1 VETLILLS
9 WAFDVTLGCTLLWLA
24 WRTLASEDLFKS
36 IVLFIAFGLLMALA
50 WVRLDAPDIALA
62 EAAIGA
68 GLTGAL
74 LLGALAKLDAGKKG
88 SQALPGNMTALVN
101 KSVNKPVLFRWNMT
115 ALVNKS
121 VNKPVL
127 FRWLLM
133 LLPVLLLMVLAGGLG
148 YAILNLPSHAIGLSQ
163 QVAENIEASG
173 VSNPVTAVLLN
184 FRAYDTLLEMAV
196 LLLAVL
202 GIWSLAVV
210 PEHRESAPGAVL
222 DMLSR
227 LLVPL
232 LILVSGYLLWVG
244 GHAAGGAFQA
254 GSVLAAAGV
263 LLLLTGWRPSARFA
277 GWPLRFSLILGLATF
292 VSVAVWMLLLGES
305 FLEFPLPIAGV
316 LILLIEAAAALSIGI
331 TLASLFIGSRPQ
343 SARSSLDRSDRR
355 EALGEQK
362 R

>member
-1 VETLILLS
+1 MEALTLLS
-9 WAFDVTLGCTLLWLA
+9 WVFDATLGATLMWLA
-24 WRTLASEDLFKS
+24 WRTLASEDLFKG
-36 IVLFIAFGLLMALA
+36 IVLFIAFCLLMALA

-74 LLGALAKLDAGKKG
+74 LLGALAKLEAGNED
-88 SQALPGNMTALVN
+88 SQTLSDNMTNL
-101 KSVNKPVLFRWNMT
+101 
-115 ALVNKS
+115 

-133 LLPVLLLMVLAGGLG
+133 LLLFVLSGGLG
-148 YAILNLPSHAIGLSQ
+148 YAILNLSSHAIGLSLR
-163 QVAENIEASG
+163 VAENIEASG
-173 VSNPVTAVLLN
+173 VSNPVTAVLIN

-202 GIWSLAVV
+202 GIWSLAVA
-210 PEHRESAPGAVL
+210 PDSREPAPGAVL

-244 GHAAGGAFQA
+244 GQAAGGAFQA

-277 GWPLRFSLILGLATF
+277 GWPLRFSLILGLAIF
-292 VSVAVWMLLLGES
+292 VLVAVLMLLLGES
-305 FLEFPLPIAGV
+305 FLELPLPLASS
-316 LILLIEAAAALSIGI
+316 LILMIEAAAALSIGI
-331 TLASLFIGSRPQ
+331 TLASLFLGSRPQ
-343 SARSSLDRSDRR
+343 PGQSPSNRSARRKEMGAPER
-355 EALGEQK
+355 
-362 R
+362 

>member
-1 VETLILLS
+1 METLTLLS
-9 WAFDVTLGCTLLWLA
+9 RIFDVTLGLTLMWLA
-24 WRTLASEDLFKS
+24 WRSLASEDLFKG

-50 WVRLDAPDIALA
+50 WVRLNAPDIALA

-74 LLGALAKLDAGKKG
+74 LLGALAKLDVGNEDNQSL
-88 SQALPGNMTALVN
+88 SQSM
-101 KSVNKPVLFRWNMT
+101 
-115 ALVNKS
+115 
-121 VNKPVL
+121 L
-127 FRWLLM
+127 FRWL
-133 LLPVLLLMVLAGGLG
+133 PILLLLTLAAGLA
-148 YAILNLPSHAIGLSQ
+148 YAILNLPSQAVGLSLR
-163 QVAENIEASG
+163 VAENIDASG

-202 GIWSLAVV
+202 GVWSLAVI
-210 PEHRESAPGAVL
+210 PESSEPAPAAVL

-263 LLLLTGWRPSARFA
+263 LLLLTGWSPSAGFA
-277 GWPLRFSLILGLATF
+277 GWPLRFLLIVGLAIF
-292 VSVAVWMLLLGES
+292 VLVAVLMLLLGES
-305 FLEFPLPIAGV
+305 FLELPLAYAGA

-331 TLASLFIGSRPQ
+331 TLASLFLGSRP
-343 SARSSLDRSDRR
+343 RGTP
-355 EALGEQK
+355 E
-362 R
+362 

>member
-1 VETLILLS
+1 MEALTLLS
-9 WAFDVTLGCTLLWLA
+9 WAFDATLGGTLMWLA
-24 WRTLASEDLFKS
+24 WRTLASEDLFKG

-74 LLGALAKLDAGKKG
+74 LLGALAKLEAGNEG
-88 SQALPGNMTALVN
+88 SQPLSKNRSKLVN
-101 KSVNKPVLFRWNMT
+101 KSVNKPMR
-115 ALVNKS
+115 
-121 VNKPVL
+121 
-127 FRWLLM
+127 FRWLLVLLPM
-133 LLPVLLLMVLAGGLG
+133 LLLLVLAGGLG
-148 YAILNLPSHAIGLSQ
+148 YAILNLPSQAVGLSL
-163 QVAENIEASG
+163 QVAGNIEASG

-196 LLLAVL
+196 LLLAVI

-210 PEHRESAPGAVL
+210 PESRESEPGAVL

-277 GWPLRFSLILGLATF
+277 GLPLRFSLILGLAVF
-292 VSVAVWMLLLGES
+292 VFVAVLMLLLGES
-305 FLEFPLPIAGV
+305 FLELPLPLAST
-316 LILLIEAAAALSIGI
+316 LILMIEAAAALSIGI
-331 TLASLFIGSRPQ
+331 TLASLFVGSRPQ
-343 SARSSLDRSDRR
+343 PGQSSSNKSDRGD
-355 EALGEQK
+355 EH
-362 R
+362 

>member
-1 VETLILLS
+1 MEALTLLS
-9 WAFDVTLGCTLLWLA
+9 WLFDATLGVTLMWLA
-24 WRTLASEDLFKS
+24 WRTLASEDLFKA

-74 LLGALAKLDAGKKG
+74 LLGALAKLNAGYENRQFL
-88 SQALPGNMTALVN
+88 SENMSKHLN
-101 KSVNKPVLFRWNMT
+101 KSVNMPI
-115 ALVNKS
+115 
-121 VNKPVL
+121 L
-127 FRWLLM
+127 FRWLL
-133 LLPVLLLMVLAGGLG
+133 VLLLLMLAGGLS
-148 YAILNLPSHAIGLSQ
+148 YAILDLPSHAIGLSLR
-163 QVAENIEASG
+163 VAENIEASG

-202 GIWSLAVV
+202 GVWSLAVV
-210 PEHRESAPGAVL
+210 PKSHESVPGEVL
-222 DMLSR
+222 DMLSH

-263 LLLLTGWRPSARFA
+263 LLLLTGWSPSTRFA
-277 GWPLRFSLILGLATF
+277 GWPLRFSLILGLALF
-292 VSVAVWMLLLGES
+292 VLVAVLMLLLGES
-305 FLEFPLPIAGV
+305 FLEFPPSVAGT
-316 LILLIEAAAALSIGI
+316 LILMIEAAAALSIGI
-331 TLASLFIGSRPQ
+331 TLASLFVGSRPQ
-343 SARSSLDRSDRR
+343 SDLPSSNRSSDRSDKR
-355 EALGEQK
+355 ETGGEQK
-362 R
+362 Q

>member
-1 VETLILLS
+1 MEALTLLS
-9 WAFDVTLGCTLLWLA
+9 WVFDVTLGCTLMWLA
-24 WRTLASEDLFKS
+24 WRTLASEDLFKG
-36 IVLFIAFGLLMALA
+36 IVLFIAFGLLMALV

-74 LLGALAKLDAGKKG
+74 LLGALAKLETVNEG
-88 SQALPGNMTALVN
+88 SQNLSEVMT
-101 KSVNKPVLFRWNMT
+101 KHVNKPM
-115 ALVNKS
+115 
-121 VNKPVL
+121 L
-127 FRWLLM
+127 FRWLL
-133 LLPVLLLMVLAGGLG
+133 VLLLLVLAAGLG
-148 YAILNLPSHAIGLSQ
+148 YAILNLPSHAVGLSL

-202 GIWSLAVV
+202 GIWSLAAV
-210 PEHRESAPGAVL
+210 PEPGEPVPGAVL

-263 LLLLTGWRPSARFA
+263 LLLLTGWRPSARFT
-277 GWPLRFSLILGLATF
+277 GWPLRLSLILGLAVF
-292 VSVAVWMLLLGES
+292 VLVAVLMLLLGES
-305 FLEFPLPIAGV
+305 FLELPLPLASA
-316 LILLIEAAAALSIGI
+316 LILMIEAAAALSIGI
-331 TLASLFIGSRPQ
+331 TLASLFVGSRPQ
-343 SARSSLDRSDRR
+343 PGQSSSNKSDRQD
-355 EALGEQK
+355 ALRGQGG
-362 R
+362 

>member
-1 VETLILLS
+1 MEALTLLS
-9 WAFDVTLGCTLLWLA
+9 WIFDATLGVTLMWLA
-24 WRTLASEDLFKS
+24 WRSLASEDLFKG
-36 IVLFIAFGLLMALA
+36 IVLFITFGLLMALA

-74 LLGALAKLDAGKKG
+74 LLGALAKLEAGNERG
-88 SQALPGNMTALVN
+88 LPLSESMTKL
-101 KSVNKPVLFRWNMT
+101 
-115 ALVNKS
+115 

-127 FRWLLM
+127 FRWLL
-133 LLPVLLLMVLAGGLG
+133 VLLLFVLAGGLG
-148 YAILNLPSHAIGLSQ
+148 YAIFNLPSHAIGLSLR
-163 QVAENIEASG
+163 VAENIEASG
-173 VSNPVTAVLLN
+173 VSNQVTAVLLN

-210 PEHRESAPGAVL
+210 PESRESKPGAVL

-263 LLLLTGWRPSARFA
+263 LLLLTGWRPGTRFA
-277 GWPLRFSLILGLATF
+277 VWPLRFSLILGLLIF
-292 VSVAVWMLLLGES
+292 ILVAVLMLLLGKS
-305 FLEFPLPIAGV
+305 FLEFPLPLASA
-316 LILLIEAAAALSIGI
+316 LILLIEAAAALSIGV
-331 TLASLFIGSRPQ
+331 TLASLFLGSRPQ
-343 SARSSLDRSDRR
+343 PDQSSPNRSARRD
-355 EALGEQK
+355 ELGAQEQ
-362 R
+362 

>member
-1 VETLILLS
+1 MEALTLLS
-9 WAFDVTLGCTLLWLA
+9 WSFDATLGATLIWLA
-24 WRTLASEDLFKS
+24 WRTLASEDLFKG

-74 LLGALAKLDAGKKG
+74 LLGALAKLEADNED
-88 SQALPGNMTALVN
+88 SQTLSDNMTNLVN
-101 KSVNKPVLFRWNMT
+101 KSVKKPM
-115 ALVNKS
+115 
-121 VNKPVL
+121 L
-127 FRWLLM
+127 FRWLL
-133 LLPVLLLMVLAGGLG
+133 VLLLFVLSGGLG
-148 YAILNLPSHAIGLSQ
+148 YAILNLPSHAVGLSL
-163 QVAENIEASG
+163 QVAENIDASG

-184 FRAYDTLLEMAV
+184 FRAYDTMLEMAV

-210 PEHRESAPGAVL
+210 PKSRESAPGAVL

-263 LLLLTGWRPSARFA
+263 LLLLTGWRPSARFT
-277 GWPLRFSLILGLATF
+277 GWPLRFSLILGLAIF
-292 VSVAVWMLLLGES
+292 VLVAVLMLLLGEA
-305 FLEFPLPIAGV
+305 FLEFPLPIAGA
-316 LILLIEAAAALSIGI
+316 LIVLIEAAATLSIGI
-331 TLASLFIGSRPQ
+331 TLASLFLGSRPQ
-343 SARSSLDRSDRR
+343 LGQSPSNRSVR
-355 EALGEQK
+355 QK
-362 R
+362 EMGAHER

>member
-36 IVLFIAFGLLMALA
+36 IVLFIAFGLLMALT

-88 SQALPGNMTALVN
+88 SQALPG
-101 KSVNKPVLFRWNMT
+101 NMT

>member
-1 VETLILLS
+1 MEALTLLS
-9 WAFDVTLGCTLLWLA
+9 WAFDATLGCTLLWLA
-24 WRTLASEDLFKS
+24 WRTLASEDLFKG

-74 LLGALAKLDAGKKG
+74 LLGALAKLNAGHEG
-88 SQALPGNMTALVN
+88 GQPLPENMTALVN
-101 KSVNKPVLFRWNMT
+101 RSVY
-115 ALVNKS
+115 
-121 VNKPVL
+121 KPVL

-133 LLPVLLLMVLAGGLG
+133 LLLFLLAAGLG
-148 YAILNLPSHAIGLSQ
+148 YAILNLPSHAIGLSLR
-163 QVAENIEASG
+163 VAENIEASG

-202 GIWSLAVV
+202 GVWSLAAV
-210 PEHRESAPGAVL
+210 PESREPVPDAVL
-222 DMLSR
+222 DMLSH

-244 GHAAGGAFQA
+244 GHTAGGAFQA

-263 LLLLTGWRPSARFA
+263 LLLLTGWRPGARFV
-277 GWPLRFSLILGLATF
+277 GWPLRFLLISGLLIF
-292 VSVAVWMLLLGES
+292 VLVAVLMLFLGES

-316 LILLIEAAAALSIGI
+316 LILLIETAAALSIGA
-331 TLASLFIGSRPQ
+331 TLASLFVGSRPQ
-343 SARSSLDRSDRR
+343 PDQFPSNRSPNRSVRR
-355 EALGEQK
+355 EALGEQE
-362 R
+362 

>member
-1 VETLILLS
+1 MEALTLLS
-9 WAFDVTLGCTLLWLA
+9 WVFDATLGCTLMWLA
-24 WRTLASEDLFKS
+24 WRTLASEDLFKG

-74 LLGALAKLDAGKKG
+74 LLGALAKLEAGYEG
-88 SQALPGNMTALVN
+88 SQPLSENMSKLVN
-101 KSVNKPVLFRWNMT
+101 KSVNRPM
-115 ALVNKS
+115 
-121 VNKPVL
+121 L
-127 FRWLLM
+127 FRWLLVLLPM
-133 LLPVLLLMVLAGGLG
+133 LLLLVLAGGLG
-148 YAILNLPSHAIGLSQ
+148 YAILNLPSHAVGLSL

-210 PEHRESAPGAVL
+210 PESRESEPGAVL

-277 GWPLRFSLILGLATF
+277 GWPLRFSLILGLAIF
-292 VSVAVWMLLLGES
+292 VIVAVLMLLLGES
-305 FLEFPLPIAGV
+305 FLELPLLHASA
-316 LILLIEAAAALSIGI
+316 LILMIEAAAALSIGI
-331 TLASLFIGSRPQ
+331 TLASLFLGSRPQ
-343 SARSSLDRSDRR
+343 PGQSPSNRSARR
-355 EALGEQK
+355 EELGAQE

>member
-1 VETLILLS
+1 MEALTLFS
-9 WAFDVTLGCTLLWLA
+9 WGFDATLGATLMWLA

-74 LLGALAKLDAGKKG
+74 LLGALAKLEAGNEG
-88 SQALPGNMTALVN
+88 SQPLPENMSKLEN
-101 KSVNKPVLFRWNMT
+101 MSVNKPM
-115 ALVNKS
+115 
-121 VNKPVL
+121 L
-127 FRWLLM
+127 FRWLL
-133 LLPVLLLMVLAGGLG
+133 VLLLLVLVAGLG
-148 YAILNLPSHAIGLSQ
+148 YAILNLPTHAVGLSLR
-163 QVAENIEASG
+163 VAENIEASG

-210 PEHRESAPGAVL
+210 PASRESEPGAVL

-263 LLLLTGWRPSARFA
+263 LLLLTGWSPSTRFV
-277 GWPLRFSLILGLATF
+277 GWPLRFSLILGLAIF
-292 VSVAVWMLLLGES
+292 VLVAVLMLLLGKA
-305 FLEFPLPIAGV
+305 FLEFPLPIAGS
-316 LILLIEAAAALSIGI
+316 LIVLIEAAAALSIGI
-331 TLASLFIGSRPQ
+331 TLTSLFLGSRPQ
-343 SARSSLDRSDRR
+343 PGQSPSNRSVRR
-355 EALGEQK
+355 KEWE
-362 R
+362 RMNDEH

>member
-1 VETLILLS
+1 MTLLQ
-9 WAFDVTLGCTLLWLA
+9 WAFDIVLGSTLIWLA
-24 WRTLASEDLFKS
+24 WRVLASEDLFKG
-36 IVLFIAFGLLMALA
+36 IVLFIAFGLLMAFA

-74 LLGALAKLDAGKKG
+74 LLAALAKLEA
-88 SQALPGNMTALVN
+88 VN
-101 KSVNKPVLFRWNMT
+101 KSSRPSQTITRPLPYRSWLFRSW
-115 ALVNKS
+115 LVILPIS
-121 VNKPVL
+121 LVL
-127 FRWLLM
+127 ILTT
-133 LLPVLLLMVLAGGLG
+133 GLI
-148 YAILNLPSHAIGLSQ
+148 YAILSLPSQTTGLGL

-173 VSNPVTAVLLN
+173 VSNPVTSVLLN

-202 GIWSLAVV
+202 GVWSLAAI
-210 PEHRESAPGAVL
+210 PEHSEPAPGAVL

-227 LLVPL
+227 LLMPL

-277 GWPLRFSLILGLATF
+277 GWPLRFLLILGLAIF
-292 VSVAVWMLLLGES
+292 VLVAVLMLLLGYS
-305 FLEFPLPIAGV
+305 FLEFPLSLAST

-331 TLASLFIGSRPQ
+331 TLAALFLGSRPPPVQ
-343 SARSSLDRSDRR
+343 SSPAITADHTAER
-355 EALGEQK
+355 EAQERQP
-362 R
+362 

>member
-88 SQALPGNMTALVN
+88 SQALPG
-101 KSVNKPVLFRWNMT
+101 NMT

-316 LILLIEAAAALSIGI
+316 LILLIEAAAALSI
-331 TLASLFIGSRPQ
+331 SLLDLRWTGLTGERHWESRNDDVQ
-343 SARSSLDRSDRR
+343 GRTTTRV
-355 EALGEQK
+355 
-362 R
+362 

>member
-1 VETLILLS
+1 MEALTLLS
-9 WAFDVTLGCTLLWLA
+9 WAFDATLGCTLLWLA
-24 WRTLASEDLFKS
+24 WRTLASEDLFKG

-74 LLGALAKLDAGKKG
+74 LLGALAKLNAGHEG
-88 SQALPGNMTALVN
+88 GQPLPENMTALVN
-101 KSVNKPVLFRWNMT
+101 RF
-115 ALVNKS
+115 

-133 LLPVLLLMVLAGGLG
+133 LLLFLLAAGLG
-148 YAILNLPSHAIGLSQ
+148 YAILNLPSHAIGLSLR
-163 QVAENIEASG
+163 VAENIEASG

-202 GIWSLAVV
+202 GVWSLAAV
-210 PEHRESAPGAVL
+210 PESREPVPEAVL
-222 DMLSR
+222 DMLSH

-263 LLLLTGWRPSARFA
+263 LLLLTGWRPGAGFA
-277 GWPLRFSLILGLATF
+277 GWPLRFSLILGLLIF
-292 VSVAVWMLLLGES
+292 VLVAVLMLFLGES
-305 FLEFPLPIAGV
+305 FLELPLSIAGV
-316 LILLIEAAAALSIGI
+316 LILLIEATAALSIGA
-331 TLASLFIGSRPQ
+331 TLASLFVGSRPQ
-343 SARSSLDRSDRR
+343 PDQFPSNRSPNRSVRR
-355 EALGEQK
+355 EALGEQE
-362 R
+362 

>member
-36 IVLFIAFGLLMALA
+36 IVLFIAFGLLMALT

-88 SQALPGNMTALVN
+88 SQALPGNMTV
-101 KSVNKPVLFRWNMT
+101 
-115 ALVNKS
+115 LVNKS

-355 EALGEQK
+355 ETLGEQK

>member
-1 VETLILLS
+1 MEALTLLS
-9 WAFDVTLGCTLLWLA
+9 WVFDATLGCTLLWLA
-24 WRTLASEDLFKS
+24 WRTLASEDLFKG

-62 EAAIGA
+62 EAAISA

-74 LLGALAKLDAGKKG
+74 LLGALAKLDAGYEG
-88 SQALPGNMTALVN
+88 SQPSTEDMTKLVK
-101 KSVNKPVLFRWNMT
+101 KSVNKPM
-115 ALVNKS
+115 
-121 VNKPVL
+121 L
-127 FRWLLM
+127 FRWLL
-133 LLPVLLLMVLAGGLG
+133 VLLLSVLSGGLG
-148 YAILNLPSHAIGLSQ
+148 YAILNLPSHAIGLSLR
-163 QVAENIEASG
+163 VAENIEASG
-173 VSNPVTAVLLN
+173 VNNPVTAVLLN

-210 PEHRESAPGAVL
+210 PRSREPVPGAVL

-227 LLVPL
+227 LLVPM

-263 LLLLTGWRPSARFA
+263 LLMLTGWRPSARFA
-277 GWPLRFSLILGLATF
+277 GWPLRFLLILGLAIF
-292 VSVAVWMLLLGES
+292 VLVAVLMLLLGKS
-305 FLEFPLPIAGV
+305 FLEFPLPLASA
-316 LILLIEAAAALSIGI
+316 LILMIEAAAALSIGVN
-331 TLASLFIGSRPQ
+331 LASLFVGSRPLPAQ
-343 SARSSLDRSDRR
+343 PSLKKPNRR
-355 EALGEQK
+355 ERLGGQE